1 MVTCDKD
8 LASPK
13 SQIFTKHSPSNR
25 TFDGCTTIRQ
35 VTVTFAVSR
44 NKIHYFRQ
52 SQLDSIKDTNAGILI
67 TRLANLFH
75 NIVVVAIL
83 CVPPPSTILCCILGP
98 LTTLYWG
105 HFSCLQKFILQ
116 TAASQTTEVGSF
128 HHWPVTFVCNHVSTK
143 QSRILITTEVSKLT
157 LTCKLSFLSHQWH
170 QIPSFEGTTWFP
182 NTSSS

>member
-98 LTTLYWG
+98 LTNHYKSSFCRQMPLRQLRW
-105 HFSCLQKFILQ
+105 
-116 TAASQTTEVGSF
+116 AAS
-128 HHWPVTFVCNHVSTK
+128 
-143 QSRILITTEVSKLT
+143 ITGRL
-157 LTCKLSFLSHQWH
+157 
-170 QIPSFEGTTWFP
+170 PSFVIMSPQNRAGF
-182 NTSSS
+182 S